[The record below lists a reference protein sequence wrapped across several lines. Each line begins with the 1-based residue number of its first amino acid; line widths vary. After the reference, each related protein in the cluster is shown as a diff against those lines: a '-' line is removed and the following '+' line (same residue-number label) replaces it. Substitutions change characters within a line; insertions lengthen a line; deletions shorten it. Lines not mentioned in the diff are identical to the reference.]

1 MRILLNEIKSKLSA
15 FLELHQIEA
24 IGFVPPTIKR
34 ETQLMQ
40 FLQDGLDIDLPLIH
54 IRKISGLIAVPQKSL
69 QKIDESIDTS
79 SFENNQK
86 IEFEIHL
93 ASNPEFTKDSTNKY
107 RAFPV

>member
-1 MRILLNEIKSKLSA
+1 MTIDFDNFIDYLKKNFDVKNPPMIGKLNKSP
-15 FLELHQIEA
+15 FGEWWVH
-24 IGFVPPTIKR
+24 FH
-34 ETQLMQ
+34 
-40 FLQDGLDIDLPLIH
+40 DG
-54 IRKISGLIAVPQKSL
+54 KSL